1 MKKDMKLEIEAENE
15 TSASNEMIEM
25 ENTPMNESDPRT
37 PEEILNEIY
46 KNLQGE
52 DDVAILQAISSLKD
66 LNYSSGAIRCELEWL
81 AVKSENIDIRIEA
94 LTALNST
101 GNRAVQKRVNANK
114 LERSLRFTL
123 LNEISEWEI
132 I

>member
-1 MKKDMKLEIEAENE
+1 
-15 TSASNEMIEM
+15 
-25 ENTPMNESDPRT
+25 MNESDPRT

-66 LNYSSGAIRCELEWL
+66 LNYSSGAIRRELEWL

>member
-1 MKKDMKLEIEAENE
+1 
-15 TSASNEMIEM
+15 
-25 ENTPMNESDPRT
+25 MNESDPRT

-66 LNYSSGAIRCELEWL
+66 LNYSSGAIRRELEWL

-114 LERSLRFTL
+114 LERSLCFTL

>member
-1 MKKDMKLEIEAENE
+1 MKLEIEAENE
-15 TSASNEMIEM
+15 TPASNEMIEM

-52 DDVAILQAISSLKD
+52 DNVAILQTISSLKD
-66 LNYSSGAIRCELEWL
+66 LNYSSGAIRRELEWL

-101 GNRAVQKRVNANK
+101 GNRAVQNASMPTNSSAVSA
-114 LERSLRFTL
+114 SLC
-123 LNEISEWEI
+123 
-132 I
+132 

>member
-1 MKKDMKLEIEAENE
+1 MKLEIEAENE
-15 TSASNEMIEM
+15 TPASNEMIEM

-66 LNYSSGAIRCELEWL
+66 LNYSSGAIRRELEWL

-114 LERSLRFTL
+114 LERSLCFTL

>member
-1 MKKDMKLEIEAENE
+1 
-15 TSASNEMIEM
+15 
-25 ENTPMNESDPRT
+25 MNESDPRT

-66 LNYSSGAIRCELEWL
+66 LNYSSGAIRRELEWL

-132 I
+132 N

>member
-1 MKKDMKLEIEAENE
+1 
-15 TSASNEMIEM
+15 
-25 ENTPMNESDPRT
+25 MNESDPRT

>member
-1 MKKDMKLEIEAENE
+1 
-15 TSASNEMIEM
+15 
-25 ENTPMNESDPRT
+25 MNESDPRT

-52 DDVAILQAISSLKD
+52 DNVAILQAISSLKD
-66 LNYSSGAIRCELEWL
+66 LNYSSGAIRRELEWL

>member
-1 MKKDMKLEIEAENE
+1 MKLEIEAENE
-15 TSASNEMIEM
+15 TPASNEMIEM

>member
-1 MKKDMKLEIEAENE
+1 MKLEIEAENE

>member
-1 MKKDMKLEIEAENE
+1 
-15 TSASNEMIEM
+15 
-25 ENTPMNESDPRT
+25 MNESDPRT

-52 DDVAILQAISSLKD
+52 DNVAILQAISSLKD
-66 LNYSSGAIRCELEWL
+66 LNYSSGAIRRELEWL

-132 I
+132 N